1 MPAIYRTIVPRIRK
15 SIETHG
21 LWSTLRRSVN
31 APVRYFREYR
41 RTKTIFAP
49 RKPDPF
55 DLTHGVETSQ
65 RIHQSDLKT
74 DSENWVYAV
83 GYWPTPPELLRE
95 ALSALPIRQDGFTFI
110 DLGSGKGRVL
120 MMASDYP
127 FAQII
132 GVEFAPSLH
141 QIAVENIRRY
151 KAATQKCHKIEARC
165 EDMTKFVFPDV
176 PLVLFVYNPASSVIM
191 QAVKHN
197 LTVSLE
203 SNPREAWII
212 YVTPAYDVFEQAP
225 FRKFITTGKYA
236 IYRGP

>member
-1 MPAIYRTIVPRIRK
+1 M
-15 SIETHG
+15 
-21 LWSTLRRSVN
+21 
-31 APVRYFREYR
+31 
-41 RTKTIFAP
+41 
-49 RKPDPF
+49 
-55 DLTHGVETSQ
+55 
-65 RIHQSDLKT
+65 KT